1 MHIKYIL
8 KIFKLNLNFFLKK
21 YEDLNIFIKD
31 NFKKIK
37 IIVNLYCCIKNM
49 LISNYLSE
57 RKSRMLKNFEVDLLG
72 LNF

>member
-1 MHIKYIL
+1 MHIKYI
-8 KIFKLNLNFFLKK
+8 KNFQIKSKFLFLKE

-49 LISNYLSE
+49 LIAVIIHLKE
-57 RKSRMLKNFEVDLLG
+57 SREC
-72 LNF
+72 